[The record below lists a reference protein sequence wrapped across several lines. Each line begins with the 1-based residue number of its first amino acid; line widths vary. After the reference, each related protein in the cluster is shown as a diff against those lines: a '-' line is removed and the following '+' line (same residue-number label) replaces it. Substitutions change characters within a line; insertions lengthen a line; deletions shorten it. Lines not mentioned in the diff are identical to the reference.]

1 MNDSQTQS
9 DDKNDIVAEESLG
22 IQPGSDFTVLVVE
35 DDKFLRDL
43 LVRKLERENL
53 KVEVASNGKE
63 VFDKARECKPK
74 LILLDLILPDMDGF
88 QILDNL
94 KQNAESKDVPVLVL
108 SNLGQKD
115 DIEKCM
121 ELGAA
126 DYLIKA
132 HFTPRDIVAKIKK
145 LLDSK

>member
-1 MNDSQTQS
+1 M
-9 DDKNDIVAEESLG
+9 
-22 IQPGSDFTVLVVE
+22 
-35 DDKFLRDL
+35 
-43 LVRKLERENL
+43 RKLERENL

-63 VFDKARECKPK
+63 VFDKVRECKPK

-121 ELGAA
+121 GLGAA

-145 LLDSK
+145 LLDSKQKSGL

>member
-1 MNDSQTQS
+1 MDDAQTQS
-9 DDKNDIVAEESLG
+9 NNENNTEESLG
-22 IQPGSDFTVLVVE
+22 IQPGSGFTVLVVE

-43 LVRKLERENL
+43 LVRKLEKENL

-63 VFDKARECKPK
+63 VFDKVRECKPK
-74 LILLDLILPDMDGF
+74 LILLDLILPDIDGF

-94 KQNAESKDVPVLVL
+94 KQNAESKDTPVLVL
-108 SNLGQKD
+108 SNLGQKN

-121 ELGAA
+121 SLGAA

-132 HFTPRDIVAKIKK
+132 HFTPRDIVVKIKK

>member
-1 MNDSQTQS
+1 MNDAQTQS
-9 DDKNDIVAEESLG
+9 NNKNNTEESLD
-22 IQPGSDFTVLVVE
+22 IQSGSGFTVLLVE

-43 LVRKLERENL
+43 LMRKLENENL

-94 KQNAESKDVPVLVL
+94 KQNAESKDIPVLVL

-145 LLDSK
+145 LLSVN